1 MDQKE
6 KVDEVILN
14 VYPGTHS
21 YTGENLVE
29 IQCHGSM
36 LIVREII
43 ALLIKNGA
51 RNAERGEFTARAFY
65 HGRIDLVQAEA
76 INDMIHA
83 SSKEG
88 KDLALL
94 SLEGKTSQTLTPL
107 KTRLADLLS
116 QIEVNIDYPEYQDIE
131 EVTTQ
136 KVLDEVN
143 QMCFMIDHLIQDGR
157 QGKLI
162 KDGIKVAIV
171 GKPNVGKSS
180 LLNALMKEQK
190 AIVTDIAGTTRDIVE
205 GEILLE
211 GLPLH
216 LLDTAGI
223 HESKDEVESI
233 GIEKAKKAVEDA
245 DVVLLVID
253 GSKEE
258 DKEDIELRE
267 KTKNKKRIIIY
278 NKEDLLKDEKDEGKR
293 NEFLSIIETQL
304 DKMKWLITNLL
315 KISKLDAGATEFKHE
330 KFNIAPI
337 LEKSLKQF
345 YVTCDVREI
354 EIVNEINDFE
364 FVGDENWTGEAIEN
378 IIKNCIEHTDNNGKL
393 RFFSRMTNVY
403 NSLFI
408 QDNGCGITKEDLPHI
423 FERFYHGK
431 NSSSESVGIGLA
443 LAKTVLEKEKG
454 DIIVNSELGKGSI
467 FELRFYKTIV

>member
-1 MDQKE
+1 MM
-6 KVDEVILN
+6 VM
-14 VYPGTHS
+14 S
-21 YTGENLVE
+21 
-29 IQCHGSM
+29 
-36 LIVREII
+36 
-43 ALLIKNGA
+43 
-51 RNAERGEFTARAFY
+51 
-65 HGRIDLVQAEA
+65 
-76 INDMIHA
+76 
-83 SSKEG
+83 
-88 KDLALL
+88 
-94 SLEGKTSQTLTPL
+94 
-107 KTRLADLLS
+107 
-116 QIEVNIDYPEYQDIE
+116 
-131 EVTTQ
+131 
-136 KVLDEVN
+136 
-143 QMCFMIDHLIQDGR
+143 
-157 QGKLI
+157 
-162 KDGIKVAIV
+162 
-171 GKPNVGKSS
+171 
-180 LLNALMKEQK
+180 
-190 AIVTDIAGTTRDIVE
+190 
-205 GEILLE
+205 
-211 GLPLH
+211 
-216 LLDTAGI
+216 
-223 HESKDEVESI
+223 
-233 GIEKAKKAVEDA
+233 
-245 DVVLLVID
+245 
-253 GSKEE
+253 
-258 DKEDIELRE
+258 
-267 KTKNKKRIIIY
+267 
-278 NKEDLLKDEKDEGKR
+278 DLLKDEKDEGKR

-378 IIKNCIEHTDNNGKL
+378 IIKNCIEHTNNNGKL
-393 RFFSRMTNVY
+393 RFFSRKTNVY